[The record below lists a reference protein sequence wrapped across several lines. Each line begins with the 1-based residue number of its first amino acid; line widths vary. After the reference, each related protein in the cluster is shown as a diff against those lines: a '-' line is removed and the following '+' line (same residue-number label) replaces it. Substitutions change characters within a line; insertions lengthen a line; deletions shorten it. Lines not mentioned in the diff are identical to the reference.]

1 MPSKQQRLRGRDA
14 YALTRNASRKFAKC
28 CHLSICDR
36 GKRCAPLFFDLAM
49 IPLRP
54 ELVEF
59 MEPASLCRY
68 SCTSK
73 TLCKDVRDT
82 KAWALLARAQM
93 PCKTRDAV
101 SDALSHVQSQVRRR
115 LLADALSQET
125 PQPQTFRPNRLE
137 DFTYF
142 VRFEE
147 DGRLIWEGDLQCP
160 YEECDNVVLDLRPVW
175 DAIRRARSWI
185 GMERM
190 LTQPTDDDTEG
201 TIATT
206 NFLQR
211 VNITVIAI
219 RDQDEAMVSLG
230 QFVFAD
236 QSGSVGE
243 DYQPYDFRSRT
254 ALFSSARFNLRMMA
268 TLEAVHN
275 AEGHGC
281 LHELVLRLYHYSEE
295 AVGEYRPDGHVDTC
309 DESQF
314 AYVLSYLAGIH
325 HLARAHAL
333 ATIENWHVEARQ
345 QHPHWFV

>member
-1 MPSKQQRLRGRDA
+1 
-14 YALTRNASRKFAKC
+14 
-28 CHLSICDR
+28 
-36 GKRCAPLFFDLAM
+36 M

-82 KAWALLARAQM
+82 KAWALLAQAQM

-160 YEECDNVVLDLRPVW
+160 YEEWDKVILDLRPVW

-190 LTQPTDDDTEG
+190 LTHPTDDDTEG
-201 TIATT
+201 TMATI

-230 QFVFAD
+230 QFVFDDPSGDVGAAD
-236 QSGSVGE
+236 Q
-243 DYQPYDFRSRT
+243 QYDFRSRT
-254 ALFSSARFNLRMMA
+254 GPLFSSARFDLRMMA
-268 TLEAVHN
+268 VLEVIHN
-275 AEGHGC
+275 AEGHGY
-281 LHELVLRLYHYSEE
+281 LHELVLRLNHYSPE
-295 AVGEYRPDGHVDTC
+295 VVRNDGYVDTC

-314 AYVLSYLAGIH
+314 AHFAQLPRRDSSSSARSCLGDH
-325 HLARAHAL
+325 RELARRGK
-333 ATIENWHVEARQ
+333 ATKSTLVRLVSYSDSNLVNLN
-345 QHPHWFV
+345 F

>member
-1 MPSKQQRLRGRDA
+1 
-14 YALTRNASRKFAKC
+14 
-28 CHLSICDR
+28 
-36 GKRCAPLFFDLAM
+36 
-49 IPLRP
+49 
-54 ELVEF
+54 

-82 KAWALLARAQM
+82 KAWALLAQAQM

-160 YEECDNVVLDLRPVW
+160 YYDEDDVVLDLHPVW

-190 LTQPTDDDTEG
+190 LTQPTDDDTEQLFVLHGIEGMMGEG
-201 TIATT
+201 TIATI

-219 RDQDEAMVSLG
+219 RDEDGAMVSLG
-230 QFVFAD
+230 QFVFDDPVGAVGDAD
-236 QSGSVGE
+236 QK
-243 DYQPYDFRSRT
+243 YDFRSRT
-254 ALFSSARFNLRMMA
+254 PLFSSARFNLRLMA
-268 TLEAVHN
+268 TLEAVH
-275 AEGHGC
+275 GLWDHGY
-281 LHELVLRLYHYSEE
+281 LHELVLRLNHYSPEI
-295 AVGEYRPDGHVDTC
+295 VNPVVRNDGYVDTC
-309 DESQF
+309 DGSQF
-314 AYVLSYLAGIH
+314 EHLLSYLAGIH

-333 ATIENWHVEARQ
+333 ATIENWHDEARQ
-345 QHPHWFV
+345 QNPHRFV

>member
-1 MPSKQQRLRGRDA
+1 
-14 YALTRNASRKFAKC
+14 
-28 CHLSICDR
+28 
-36 GKRCAPLFFDLAM
+36 M
-49 IPLRP
+49 ITLRP

-82 KAWALLARAQM
+82 KAWALLAQAQM

-160 YEECDNVVLDLRPVW
+160 YYDEDDVVLDLHPVW

-190 LTQPTDDDTEG
+190 LTHHNENEDNEETMGPG
-201 TIATT
+201 TIATI

-230 QFVFAD
+230 QFVFD
-236 QSGSVGE
+236 DPVGSVG
-243 DYQPYDFRSRT
+243 DDDQKYDFRSRT
-254 ALFSSARFNLRMMA
+254 ALFSSARFNLRLMA

-275 AEGHGC
+275 AEGHGY
-281 LHELVLRLYHYSEE
+281 LHELVLRLHHYSPEIE
-295 AVGEYRPDGHVDTC
+295 RNDGYVDTC

-314 AYVLSYLAGIH
+314 GHLLSYLAGIH

-333 ATIENWHVEARQ
+333 ATIENWHDEARQ
-345 QHPHWFV
+345 QNPHRFV

>member
-1 MPSKQQRLRGRDA
+1 
-14 YALTRNASRKFAKC
+14 
-28 CHLSICDR
+28 
-36 GKRCAPLFFDLAM
+36 M

-230 QFVFAD
+230 QFVFDDPVGAVGDAD
-236 QSGSVGE
+236 QK
-243 DYQPYDFRSRT
+243 YDFRSRT
-254 ALFSSARFNLRMMA
+254 PLFSSARFNLRMMA
-268 TLEAVHN
+268 SLEAVHN
-275 AEGHGC
+275 AEGHGGVDV
-281 LHELVLRLYHYSEE
+281 LVLRLAHYSPEYVRNRLE
-295 AVGEYRPDGHVDTC
+295 SEGEIGTC

-325 HLARAHAL
+325 HLARESAL
-333 ATIENWHVEARQ
+333 ETIENWHVEAMAFSQ
-345 QHPHWFV
+345 YN

>member
-1 MPSKQQRLRGRDA
+1 
-14 YALTRNASRKFAKC
+14 
-28 CHLSICDR
+28 
-36 GKRCAPLFFDLAM
+36 M

-82 KAWALLARAQM
+82 KAWALLAQAQM

-160 YEECDNVVLDLRPVW
+160 YEEWDKVILDLRPVW

-190 LTQPTDDDTEG
+190 LTHHTYDDNEG
-201 TIATT
+201 TMALWIFYSVSTLPSSRFEIRMKQWFPRPIILINRAPWV
-206 NFLQR
+206 LQISNTISDR
-211 VNITVIAI
+211 AQVII
-219 RDQDEAMVSLG
+219 
-230 QFVFAD
+230 FVGTF
-236 QSGSVGE
+236 
-243 DYQPYDFRSRT
+243 
-254 ALFSSARFNLRMMA
+254 
-268 TLEAVHN
+268 
-275 AEGHGC
+275 
-281 LHELVLRLYHYSEE
+281 
-295 AVGEYRPDGHVDTC
+295 
-309 DESQF
+309 
-314 AYVLSYLAGIH
+314 
-325 HLARAHAL
+325 
-333 ATIENWHVEARQ
+333 
-345 QHPHWFV
+345 

>member
-1 MPSKQQRLRGRDA
+1 
-14 YALTRNASRKFAKC
+14 
-28 CHLSICDR
+28 
-36 GKRCAPLFFDLAM
+36 M

-82 KAWALLARAQM
+82 KAWALLAQAQM

-160 YEECDNVVLDLRPVW
+160 YYDEDDVVLDLHPVW

-190 LTQPTDDDTEG
+190 LTQPTDDDTEQLFVLHGIEGMMGEG
-201 TIATT
+201 TIATI

-219 RDQDEAMVSLG
+219 RDEDGAMVSLG
-230 QFVFAD
+230 QFVFDDPVGAVGDAD
-236 QSGSVGE
+236 QK
-243 DYQPYDFRSRT
+243 YDFRSCT
-254 ALFSSARFNLRMMA
+254 PLFSSARFNLRLMA
-268 TLEAVHN
+268 TLEAVH
-275 AEGHGC
+275 GLWDHGY
-281 LHELVLRLYHYSEE
+281 LHELVLRLNHYSPEI
-295 AVGEYRPDGHVDTC
+295 VNPIVRNDGYVDTC

-314 AYVLSYLAGIH
+314 AHLLSYLAGIH

-333 ATIENWHVEARQ
+333 ATIENWHDEARQ
-345 QHPHWFV
+345 QNPHRFV

>member
-1 MPSKQQRLRGRDA
+1 
-14 YALTRNASRKFAKC
+14 
-28 CHLSICDR
+28 
-36 GKRCAPLFFDLAM
+36 M

-93 PCKTRDAV
+93 PKTRDAV

-125 PQPQTFRPNRLE
+125 PQPQTFRPDRLD

-147 DGRLIWEGDLQCP
+147 DGVVTWEGDLRCEFP
-160 YEECDNVVLDLRPVW
+160 DAFLRFDLRPVW
-175 DAIRRARSWI
+175 DAIKRARSWV
-185 GMERM
+185 GMEQI
-190 LTQPTDDDTEG
+190 LTQSTSTDHILG
-201 TIATT
+201 PIT
-206 NFLQR
+206 NYLQR
-211 VNITVIAI
+211 VKITVIAI

-230 QFVFAD
+230 QFIFDDPLGA
-236 QSGSVGE
+236 VGDPRQE
-243 DYQPYDFRSRT
+243 YDFRSRT
-254 ALFSSARFNLRMMA
+254 ALFSSARFNLCMMA
-268 TLEAVHN
+268 CLNVVHN
-275 AEGHGC
+275 AEGHGSVN
-281 LHELVLRLYHYSEE
+281 LLELRLDHYSEE
-295 AVGEYRPDGHVDTC
+295 AKGYYRPDGHVDTC
-309 DESQF
+309 DDSQF
-314 AYVLSYLAGIH
+314 AYVLSYLAGVH

-345 QHPHWFV
+345 QHPAFFEDPSQATSSE

>member
-1 MPSKQQRLRGRDA
+1 
-14 YALTRNASRKFAKC
+14 
-28 CHLSICDR
+28 
-36 GKRCAPLFFDLAM
+36 M

-82 KAWALLARAQM
+82 KAWALLAQAQM

-160 YEECDNVVLDLRPVW
+160 YYNEDDVVLDLRPVW

-190 LTQPTDDDTEG
+190 LTQPTDDDTEQLFVLHGIEGMMGEG
-201 TIATT
+201 TIATI

-219 RDQDEAMVSLG
+219 RDEDGAMVSLG
-230 QFVFAD
+230 QFVFDDPVGAVGDAD
-236 QSGSVGE
+236 QK
-243 DYQPYDFRSRT
+243 YDFRSRT
-254 ALFSSARFNLRMMA
+254 PLFSSARFNLRLMA

-275 AEGHGC
+275 AEGHGY
-281 LHELVLRLYHYSEE
+281 LHELVLRLHHYSPEIE
-295 AVGEYRPDGHVDTC
+295 RNDGYVDTC
-309 DESQF
+309 DEYQF
-314 AYVLSYLAGIH
+314 GHLLSYLAGIH

-333 ATIENWHVEARQ
+333 ATIENWHDEARQ
-345 QHPHWFV
+345 QNPHRFV

>member
-36 GKRCAPLFFDLAM
+36 GKRCAPLFLGLAM

-73 TLCKDVRDT
+73 TLCKDMRDT

-254 ALFSSARFNLRMMA
+254 ALFSSARFNLRLMA
-268 TLEAVHN
+268 TLEAVHD
-275 AEGHGC
+275 AEGHGY
-281 LHELVLRLYHYSEE
+281 LHELVLRLHHYSPEIE
-295 AVGEYRPDGHVDTC
+295 RNDGYVDTC

-314 AYVLSYLAGIH
+314 GHLLSYLAGIH

-333 ATIENWHVEARQ
+333 ATIENWHDEARQ
-345 QHPHWFV
+345 QNPHRFV